1 MADLSVSAA
10 GSIYSLN
17 LELNPL
23 DADIHLF
30 QNILAGNHTLPLNIW
45 PQMLSGTVGQD
56 NDPSTLYPSC
66 LQIFYHMQGTIK
78 FAVKV
83 RMRPGPSGPQLH

>member
-23 DADIHLF
+23 DANIHFF

-45 PQMLSGTVGQD
+45 PQMLSETVGKD
-56 NDPSTLYPSC
+56 YDPLNPVSFMPPNLLPYICMALSS
-66 LQIFYHMQGTIK
+66 LL
-78 FAVKV
+78 
-83 RMRPGPSGPQLH
+83 SG